1 MTKNLPNKYKNLPNK
16 YKNLPNK
23 YKNLEIETNIS
34 LNNEGS

>member
-1 MTKNLPNKYKNLPNK
+1 MTKNLPNK

-23 YKNLEIETNIS
+23 YKNLEIETNIC

>member
-1 MTKNLPNKYKNLPNK
+1 MTKNLPNK